1 LLFWQAIHIQ
11 NESELPQKNLCQHC
25 RRVFIG
31 EILMT
36 CISRVTR
43 SFFAGRFSRAWLRP
57 ILVLAWCFAFPA
69 IAQAQAS
76 ADSDKLLHR
85 MYASPD
91 FEVKYFGP
99 ARWLDDGGFY
109 TTVEPSSEVKDAQ
122 DIVRYET
129 ATGKREILVSA
140 AKLIPT
146 GTQAPL
152 PIENYAWS
160 KDKSRLL
167 IFTNSKQVWRRA
179 TRGDYWVVELKS
191 GTLRKLGGDAPASS
205 LMFAKFSP
213 DGSKVGYVRANNIYV
228 EDLANGHITQI
239 TRDGSETIVNGT
251 SDWVYEEEL
260 DVRDGFRWSPDGR
273 RIAYWQFDTS
283 GVGIFKL
290 IYNLGAAK
298 EIVTGFPYPGLGAY
312 PSVLDI
318 PYPIP
323 GTKNS
328 AVRAGVVSVD
338 GGETRWMAAPGDP
351 RENYI
356 ARMEWAENS
365 SELAIEHLNRLQ
377 NTNDLLLAD
386 AATGS
391 VRQIFRDQDA
401 AWVEVMDEIKW
412 LHGGKDFLWLSERD
426 GWRQVYLV
434 SRDGSQVKLI
444 TPGDYDAISIEGIDE
459 KNGALYFIASPE
471 NATQRY
477 LYRTNLDGSAHPQ
490 RISPASEPGTH
501 HYDISP
507 DGQWAFH
514 TYSRADVTPVTDLVA
529 LPDHRVARVLEDN
542 AALRANAAPLL
553 TQPTEFFTQDI
564 GNNTKLDAWLLKP
577 VHFDPAKKYPVLV
590 FVYGEP
596 AAQTV
601 LDEWAAWN
609 YDFHR
614 IAAEAGYLVVSFDNR
629 GTPAPKGR
637 AWRKVIYGAIHP
649 VIVKDQTAALQAFL
663 SSHAYADSSRVALW
677 GWSGGGSST
686 LNLMFRSPNLYQ
698 VGMAV
703 APVADLRLY
712 DTIYQE
718 RYMGLPLQNVEGYRS
733 SSAIN
738 YAEGLK
744 GHLLVVHGSG
754 DDNVHYAGTEL
765 LLNRMI
771 ELDKPVDFMEYPNRT
786 HAISEG
792 PGTTLHLYSLL
803 LRYLEEHIPPV
814 ALAK

>member
-1 LLFWQAIHIQ
+1 MI
-11 NESELPQKNLCQHC
+11 C
-25 RRVFIG
+25 V
-31 EILMT
+31 
-36 CISRVTR
+36 SRLR
-43 SFFAGRFSRAWLRP
+43 FSFSTAKPFGRFRHFPVLLALCAGFWAVSPARAQ
-57 ILVLAWCFAFPA
+57 V
-69 IAQAQAS
+69 S

-99 ARWLDDGGFY
+99 ARWLDDGAFY
-109 TTVEPSSEVKDAQ
+109 TTVEPSQDVKDAQ

-129 ATGKREILVSA
+129 ATGKRDILVA
-140 AKLIPT
+140 ASKLIPP
-146 GTQAPL
+146 GAQAPL
-152 PIENYAWS
+152 AIENYAWS
-160 KDKSRLL
+160 KDKARLL
-167 IFTNSKQVWRRA
+167 IFTNSKQVWRRN
-179 TRGDYWVVELKS
+179 TRGDYWVVELQS
-191 GTLRKLGGDAPASS
+191 GALHKLGGEGPASA

-213 DGSKVGYVRANNIYV
+213 DGSKVAYVRANNIYV
-228 EDLANGHITQI
+228 EDIASGRITQI
-239 TRDGSETIVNGT
+239 THDGSDTIVNGT

-260 DVRDGFRWSPDGR
+260 DVRDGFRWSPDGQ
-273 RIAYWQFDTS
+273 RIAYWQFDTN
-283 GVGIFKL
+283 GVGTFKL
-290 IYNLGAAK
+290 IYDLGVPR
-298 EIVTGFPYPGLGAY
+298 EIVTGFPYPGIGAY
-312 PSVLDI
+312 PSILNI
-318 PYPIP
+318 PYPLP

-328 AVRAGVVSVD
+328 AARVGVVAAD
-338 GGETRWMAAPGDP
+338 GGETRWMAVPGEP

-365 SELAIEHLNRLQ
+365 KELAIEHLNRLQ

-386 AATGS
+386 AATGN
-391 VRQIFRDQDA
+391 VRQVFRDQDA
-401 AWVEVMDEIKW
+401 AWVDVMDEIKW
-412 LHGGKDFLWLSERD
+412 VHGGKDFLWLSERD
-426 GWRQVYLV
+426 GWRHAYLV
-434 SRDGSQVKLI
+434 SRDGSIVRLI
-444 TPGDYDAISIEGIDE
+444 TPGDYDAIGIEGIDE
-459 KNGALYFIASPE
+459 KNGALYFVASPE

-477 LYRTNLDGSAHPQ
+477 LYRANLDGSGRPE
-490 RISPASEPGTH
+490 RVSPATEAGTH
-501 HYDISP
+501 RYDISP
-507 DGQWAFH
+507 DGRWAFH

-542 AALRANAAPLL
+542 TALRANAAPLL
-553 TQPTEFFTQDI
+553 TSRTEFFRQDI
-564 GNNTKLDAWLLKP
+564 GDNVKLDAWMLKP
-577 VHFDPAKKYPVLV
+577 PHFDPAKKYPVLV

-614 IAAEAGYLVVSFDNR
+614 IAADAGYIVVSFDNR

-637 AWRKVIYGAIHP
+637 AWRKAIYGAIHP

-663 SSHAYADSSRVALW
+663 RSHAYADSSRVALW

-686 LNLMFRSPNLYQ
+686 LNLMFRSPDLYQ

-738 YAEGLK
+738 YAEGLR

-765 LLNRMI
+765 LLNRLI

-786 HAISEG
+786 HAIFEG

-814 ALAK
+814 PLAQ

>member
-1 LLFWQAIHIQ
+1 MTRIARLTFSFVGTQFANSLLLVPALLALCAIF
-11 NESELPQKNLCQHC
+11 L
-25 RRVFIG
+25 
-31 EILMT
+31 T
-36 CISRVTR
+36 IS
-43 SFFAGRFSRAWLRP
+43 
-57 ILVLAWCFAFPA
+57 PA
-69 IAQAQAS
+69 HAQVS

-99 ARWLDDGGFY
+99 ARWLDEGAFY
-109 TTVEPSSEVKDAQ
+109 TTVEPSAAAKDAR

-140 AKLIPT
+140 SKLIPP
-146 GTQAPL
+146 GAQAPL
-152 PIENYAWS
+152 AIENYTWS

-167 IFTNSKQVWRRA
+167 IFTNSKQVWRRN

-191 GTLRKLGGDAPASS
+191 GTLHKLGGDAPASS

-228 EDLANGHITQI
+228 EDLASGRIMQI
-239 TRDGSETIVNGT
+239 TRDGSDTIVNGT

-260 DVRDGFRWSPDGR
+260 DVRDGFRWSPDGQ

-290 IYNLGAAK
+290 IYNLGAPR

-312 PSVLDI
+312 PSVLNI

-328 AVRAGVVSVD
+328 AARVGVVAVD
-338 GGETRWMAAPGDP
+338 GGETRWMAVPGDP

-356 ARMEWAENS
+356 ARLEWAGNS
-365 SELAIEHLNRLQ
+365 NELAIEHLNRLQ

-386 AATGS
+386 VSTGK
-391 VRQIFRDQDA
+391 VRQVFRDQDA
-401 AWVEVMDEIKW
+401 AWVDVMNEITW
-412 LHGGKDFLWLSERD
+412 VHGDKDFLWLSERD
-426 GWRQVYLV
+426 GWRHAYLV
-434 SRDGSQVKLI
+434 SRDGSSVKLI
-444 TPGDYDAISIEGIDE
+444 TPGDYDAISIDGIDE
-459 KNGALYFIASPE
+459 KNGTLYFTASPE

-477 LYRTNLDGSAHPQ
+477 LYRANLDGSGRPE
-490 RISPASEPGTH
+490 RVSPATEAGTH
-501 HYDISP
+501 RYDISP
-507 DGQWAFH
+507 DGHWAFR
-514 TYSRADVTPVTDLVA
+514 TYSRADLTPVTDLVA
-529 LPDHRVARVLEDN
+529 LPDHHVARVLEDN

-553 TQPTEFFTQDI
+553 TSPTEFFTQDI
-564 GNNTKLDAWLLKP
+564 GNNVKLDAWMLKP
-577 VHFDPAKKYPVLV
+577 AHFDPAKKYPVLV

-614 IAAEAGYLVVSFDNR
+614 IAADAGYLVVSFDNR

-649 VIVKDQTAALQAFL
+649 VIVKDQTAALQGFL
-663 SSHAYADSSRVALW
+663 RSHPYADSSRVALW

-686 LNLMFRSPNLYQ
+686 LNLMFRSPDLYQ

-738 YAEGLK
+738 YAEGLR

-765 LLNRMI
+765 LLNRLI

-786 HAISEG
+786 HGIFEG
-792 PGTTLHLYSLL
+792 SGTTLHLYSLL
-803 LRYLEEHIPPV
+803 LRYLEEHVPPV
-814 ALAK
+814 PLAQ

>member
-1 LLFWQAIHIQ
+1 
-11 NESELPQKNLCQHC
+11 
-25 RRVFIG
+25 
-31 EILMT
+31 MT
-36 CISRVTR
+36 CVSSLTVSFPVTWL
-43 SFFAGRFSRAWLRP
+43 FGRLR
-57 ILVLAWCFAFPA
+57 LLAVLLACCAAFWAAAPVE
-69 IAQAQAS
+69 AQVS

-99 ARWLDDGGFY
+99 ARWLDSGAFY
-109 TTVEPSSEVKDAQ
+109 TTLESSSKVKEAQ

-140 AKLIPT
+140 AKLIPPGSAT
-146 GTQAPL
+146 AL
-152 PIENYAWS
+152 AIENYAWS
-160 KDKSRLL
+160 NDKSRLL
-167 IFTNSKQVWRRA
+167 IFTNSKQVWRRN
-179 TRGDYWVVELKS
+179 TRGDYWVVEPNS

-213 DGSKVGYVRANNIYV
+213 DGKRVGYVRANNIYV
-228 EDLANGHITQI
+228 EDLATGHITQI
-239 TRDGSETIVNGT
+239 TRDGSDTIVNGT

-273 RIAYWQFDTS
+273 RIAYWQFDTTA
-283 GVGIFKL
+283 VGTFKL
-290 IYNLGAAK
+290 VYNLGAPK
-298 EIVTGFPYPGLGAY
+298 EIVTGFPYPGLGVY

-328 AVRAGVVSVD
+328 AVRAGVVSAD
-338 GGETRWMAAPGDP
+338 GGETRWMEVPGEP
-351 RENYI
+351 RDNYI
-356 ARMEWAENS
+356 ARMEWTENS
-365 SELAIEHLNRLQ
+365 NELAIEHLDRLQ

-391 VRQIFRDQDA
+391 VRQAFRDQDA
-401 AWVEVMDEIKW
+401 AWVDVMDEIKW
-412 LHGGKDFLWLSERD
+412 IHGGKDFLWLSERD
-426 GWRQVYLV
+426 GWRHAYLV
-434 SRDGSQVKLI
+434 SRDGSLVRLV
-444 TPGDYDAISIEGIDE
+444 TPGNYDAMSIEGIDE
-459 KNGALYFIASPE
+459 RNGALYFIASPE

-477 LYRTNLDGSAHPQ
+477 LYRANLDGSGHPE
-490 RISPASEPGTH
+490 RVSPASQPGTH

-507 DGQWAFH
+507 DGRWAFH

-542 AALRANAAPLL
+542 KALRANAAPLL
-553 TQPTEFFTQDI
+553 ASPTEFFSQDI
-564 GNNTKLDAWLLKP
+564 GDGAGLDAWMLRP
-577 VHFDPAKKYPVLV
+577 PHFDPTKKYPVLV

-614 IAAEAGYLVVSFDNR
+614 IAADAGYIVVSFDNR

-649 VIVKDQTAALQAFL
+649 VIVRDQTAALQAFL
-663 SSHAYADSSRVALW
+663 HSHSYADSSRVALW

-686 LNLMFRSPNLYQ
+686 LNLMFRSPSLYQ

-718 RYMGLPLQNVEGYRS
+718 RYMGLPLENVEGYRS

-738 YAEGLK
+738 YAEGLQ

-765 LLNRMI
+765 LLNRLI

-814 ALAK
+814 PLAQ

>member
-1 LLFWQAIHIQ
+1 M
-11 NESELPQKNLCQHC
+11 
-25 RRVFIG
+25 RRHTARQ
-31 EILMT
+31 EISM
-36 CISRVTR
+36 IRVSR
-43 SFFAGRFSRAWLRP
+43 
-57 ILVLAWCFAFPA
+57 FAFSFPA
-69 IAQAQAS
+69 ARRFGRLRFLPVLLGLCASSLAMAPARAQVS
-76 ADSDKLLHR
+76 ADSDQLLHR
-85 MYASPD
+85 MYASPG
-91 FEVKYFGP
+91 FEVRSFGP
-99 ARWLDDGGFY
+99 ARWLDKGAFY
-109 TTVEPSSEVKDAQ
+109 TTVEASPGENNAQ

-140 AKLIPT
+140 AKLIPPGKQT
-146 GTQAPL
+146 PL
-152 PIENYAWS
+152 AIENYAWS

-167 IFTNSKQVWRRA
+167 IFTNSKQVWRRN
-179 TRGDYWVVELKS
+179 TRGDYWVVEPSS
-191 GTLRKLGGDAPASS
+191 GTLHKLGGDAPASS

-213 DGSKVGYVRANNIYV
+213 DGSKVGYVRENNIYV
-228 EDLANGHITQI
+228 EDAAGGHIRQI

-260 DVRDGFRWSPDGR
+260 DVRDGFAWSPDGR

-283 GVGIFKL
+283 GVATFKL
-290 IYNLGAAK
+290 IYNLGAPK
-298 EIVTGFPYPGLGAY
+298 EIITGFPYPGIGVY
-312 PSVLDI
+312 PSVLNI

-328 AVRAGVVSVD
+328 AVRVGVVSVD
-338 GGETRWMAAPGDP
+338 GGETRWMAVAGDP

-377 NTNDLLLAD
+377 NTDDLLLAD
-386 AATGS
+386 AATAN
-391 VRQIFRDQDA
+391 VRQVFRDQDA
-401 AWVEVMDEIKW
+401 AWVDVMNEIKW
-412 LHGGKDFLWLSERD
+412 VHGGKDFLWLSERD
-426 GWRQVYLV
+426 GWRHAYLV
-434 SRDGSQVKLI
+434 SRDGSTVKLI

-459 KNGALYFIASPE
+459 NNGVLYFVASPE

-477 LYRTNLDGSAHPQ
+477 LYRANLDGSGHPE
-490 RISPASEPGTH
+490 RVSPASEVGTH

-507 DGQWAFH
+507 DGRWAFH

-529 LPDHRVARVLEDN
+529 LPGHRVARMLEDN

-553 TQPTEFFTQDI
+553 ATPTEFFRQDI
-564 GNNTKLDAWLLKP
+564 GDDTQLDAWMLKP
-577 VHFDPAKKYPVLV
+577 PRFDPAKKYPLLV

-601 LDEWAAWN
+601 LDEWGAWN

-614 IAAEAGYLVVSFDNR
+614 IAADAGYIVVSFDNR

-649 VIVKDQTAALQAFL
+649 VIVKDQSAALAAFL
-663 SSHAYADSSRVALW
+663 RSHPYADSSRVALW

-686 LNLMFRSPNLYQ
+686 LNLMFRSPGLYQ
-698 VGMAV
+698 LGMAV

-765 LLNRMI
+765 LLDRLI

-792 PGTTLHLYSLL
+792 AGTTLHLYSLL
-803 LRYLEEHIPPV
+803 LRYLEEHIPPTPM
-814 ALAK
+814 AQ

>member
-1 LLFWQAIHIQ
+1 MTFVLRLASSFSIATFSNRVRNLPVLLI
-11 NESELPQKNLCQHC
+11 LCA
-25 RRVFIG
+25 
-31 EILMT
+31 
-36 CISRVTR
+36 
-43 SFFAGRFSRAWLRP
+43 SF
-57 ILVLAWCFAFPA
+57 LAVPA
-69 IAQAQAS
+69 THAQIS

-99 ARWLDDGGFY
+99 ARWLDGGASY
-109 TTVEPSSEVKDAQ
+109 TTVEPSQEVKDAQ

-129 ATGKREILVSA
+129 ANGKREVLVSA
-140 AKLIPT
+140 AKLIPP
-146 GTQAPL
+146 GTKVPL
-152 PIENYAWS
+152 AIEDYAWS
-160 KDKSRLL
+160 KNKSRLL
-167 IFTNSKQVWRRA
+167 IFTNSKQVWRRN

-191 GTLRKLGGDAPASS
+191 GTLRKLGGDAPESS

-228 EDLANGHITQI
+228 EDIVSGHITQI
-239 TRDGSETIVNGT
+239 TRDGSDTIVNGT

-260 DVRDGFRWSPDGR
+260 DVRDGFRWSPDGK

-283 GVGIFKL
+283 GVGTFKL
-290 IYNLGAAK
+290 IYNLGAPK

-312 PSVLDI
+312 PSVLNI

-328 AVRAGVVSVD
+328 AVRAGVVSVE
-338 GGETRWMAAPGDP
+338 GGETRWMAVPGDP

-356 ARMEWAENS
+356 ARLEWADNS
-365 SELAIEHLNRLQ
+365 DELAIEHLNRLQ

-386 AATGS
+386 ATTGN
-391 VRQIFRDQDA
+391 VRQVFRDQDA
-401 AWVEVMDEIKW
+401 AWVDVMDEIKW
-412 LHGGKDFLWLSERD
+412 VHGGKDFLWLSERD
-426 GWRQVYLV
+426 GWRHVYSV
-434 SRDGSQVKLI
+434 SRDGSVVKLV
-444 TPGDYDAISIEGIDE
+444 THGDYDAIGVEGIDE
-459 KNGALYFIASPE
+459 KNGALYFEASPE

-477 LYRTNLDGSAHPQ
+477 LYRASLDGSGHAQ
-490 RISPASEPGTH
+490 RVSPAAEPGTH
-501 HYDISP
+501 RYDISP
-507 DGQWAFH
+507 DGTWAFH
-514 TYSRADVTPVTDLVA
+514 THSRADVTPVTDLVA

-542 AALRANAAPLL
+542 ATLRTNAAPLL
-553 TQPTEFFTQDI
+553 TSPTEFFTQDI
-564 GNNTKLDAWLLKP
+564 GDKVTLDAWMLKP
-577 VHFDPAKKYPVLV
+577 PNFDPAKKYPVLV

-614 IAAEAGYLVVSFDNR
+614 IAAAAGYLVVSFDNR

-663 SSHAYADSSRVALW
+663 RSHPYADSSRVALW

-686 LNLMFRSPNLYQ
+686 LNLMFRSPDLYQ
-698 VGMAV
+698 VGVAV

-738 YAEGLK
+738 YADGLR

-765 LLNRMI
+765 LLNRLI
-771 ELDKPVDFMEYPNRT
+771 ELDEPVDFMEYPNRT

-814 ALAK
+814 PLIK